1 MIEKFKLRAR
11 DVVTNESISGFW
23 EKYSMDSRIAID
35 DVSGIADTSKNFAE
49 FLTVCRKYRYQCIY
63 VFRIITPEI
72 QIWKKIISQTNF
84 FNIFFNI
91 FFIIFLVNVDR
102 QQKNIFQPSQ
112 CGLTGSELTLLLHT
126 NVIT

>member
-1 MIEKFKLRAR
+1 MIETFKLRAR

-23 EKYSMDSRIAID
+23 EKYSMDSRIVID
-35 DVSGIADTSKNFAE
+35 DVSGIADTSKKFAE

-84 FNIFFNI
+84 FNIFPLRVPYSTVAKI
-91 FFIIFLVNVDR
+91 LHSKCR
-102 QQKNIFQPSQ
+102 QATKKYIPAQSMWLNR
-112 CGLTGSELTLLLHT
+112 
-126 NVIT
+126 V